1 MNISLLSYVIFVIA
15 MISLVIFEIS
25 LGEMIRIRRVSSR
38 FGNVKKEDMETFRK
52 IDTNHD
58 GALSKSEL
66 EAALVVRGVSRVDF
80 NSLFSLTD
88 LNSDGQIN
96 FFEFVSPSLVNFR
109 KKQNWKLEIL
119 ELPTLDLRP

>member
-1 MNISLLSYVIFVIA
+1 MNISLLSLIPFMA
-15 MISLVIFEIS
+15 LISLVIFEIS
-25 LGEMIRIRRVSSR
+25 LGEMIRNRRVSSR
-38 FGNVKKEDMETFRK
+38 FRNVKKEDMEKFLK

-66 EAALVVRGVSRVDF
+66 EAALRVRGVSRVDF

-109 KKQNWKLEIL
+109 KKQNWKMEIL
-119 ELPTLDLRP
+119 ELPNPWR

>member
-1 MNISLLSYVIFVIA
+1 MNTSLLCLIPFMAIIA
-15 MISLVIFEIS
+15 LVIFEIS
-25 LGEMIRIRRVSSR
+25 LGEIIRIRKVSSR
-38 FGNVKKEDMETFRK
+38 FRNVKKEDMETFRK

-66 EAALVVRGVSRVDF
+66 EAVLGVRGVSRVDF

-96 FFEFVSPSLVNFR
+96 FFEFVSPSLVNYR
-109 KKQNWKLEIL
+109 KKQNWEFEIL
-119 ELPTLDLRP
+119 EMTNPWK

>member
-109 KKQNWKLEIL
+109 KKQNWKSEIL
-119 ELPTLDLRP
+119 ELPNPWT

>member
-1 MNISLLSYVIFVIA
+1 MAIIA
-15 MISLVIFEIS
+15 LVIFEIS
-25 LGEMIRIRRVSSR
+25 LGEMIRIRKVSSR
-38 FGNVKKEDMETFRK
+38 FRNVKKEDMETFHK
-52 IDTNHD
+52 IDTNND

-66 EAALVVRGVSRVDF
+66 EAVLGGRVSWVDI

-109 KKQNWKLEIL
+109 KKQNWKSEIL
-119 ELPTLDLRP
+119 ELPNPWT